1 MELENKLRYIC
12 ESFCIPGVFSGYRH
26 LKIGNVNQTY
36 RVFFDMPNQI
46 IQSYIVQKVNTYAF
60 REPELLMHNAA
71 LVTEHVRRNSE
82 GQTCLHYLHTEDH
95 KSYLYDDEGGFWR
108 VSNFIS
114 SHTFDNCGDVAVLQ
128 ETGAAFGSFQKLL
141 SSFSAA
147 DLYETIPYFHHTPR
161 RLKNL
166 FENAEKDPV
175 GRVHKV
181 REELEY
187 IRSVR
192 DKAERLTRLYEEEKL
207 PLRVT
212 HNDTK
217 INNVLF
223 DRQTNKAIAVIDL
236 DTVMPGLIGHDF
248 GDGVRFAANV
258 VEEDCA
264 DVEKVSFS
272 LERFEAFARGF
283 LNQAGSILTRNE
295 IDTLALS
302 AFCITIELA
311 SRFLDDYIVG
321 DLYFK
326 TNYPEH
332 NLVRTRCQLA
342 LAKDIDRKL
351 DQMQKII
358 ENCMAEVQQG

>member
-1 MELENKLRYIC
+1 MEQKLRSIC
-12 ESFCIPGVFSGYRH
+12 DAFCIPGAFGGYRH

-36 RVFFDMPNQI
+36 RVFFDMPDQS
-46 IQSYIVQKVNTYAF
+46 IQSYIVQRVNTYAF
-60 REPELLMHNAA
+60 KEPELLMHNAA
-71 LVTEHVRRNSE
+71 LVTEHIRRSS
-82 GQTCLHYLHTEDH
+82 GGKTCLHYLYTEDH
-95 KSYLYDDEGGFWR
+95 KTYLYDTDGGFWR

-114 SHTFDNCGDVAVLQ
+114 SHTFDNCSDAEILW
-128 ETGAAFGSFQKLL
+128 ETGAAFGDFQKML
-141 SSFSAA
+141 FDFPAIH
-147 DLYETIPYFHHTPR
+147 LYETIPFFHHTPR
-161 RLKNL
+161 RLKTL

-181 REELEY
+181 REELDY

-192 DKAERLTRLYEEEKL
+192 EQAESLTRLYEEEKL

-223 DRQTNKAIAVIDL
+223 DRQTNKAIAIIDL

-258 VEEDCA
+258 VEEDCVN
-264 DVEKVSFS
+264 VEKVSFS
-272 LERFEAFARGF
+272 LERFEAFTRGF
-283 LNQAGSILTRNE
+283 LSKAGSILTQTE

-342 LAKDIDRKL
+342 LAKDIARKL
-351 DQMQKII
+351 PQMQEIVNTCVREI
-358 ENCMAEVQQG
+358 SE

>member
-1 MELENKLRYIC
+1 MELEHKLKNIC
-12 ESFCIPGVFSGYRH
+12 DAFCIPGSFSGYRH

-36 RVFFDMPNQI
+36 RVFFDMPDQT

-60 REPELLMHNAA
+60 REPEWLMHNAA
-71 LVTEHVRRNSE
+71 LVTEHICNYK
-82 GQTCLHYLHTEDH
+82 GGGCALHYLYTEDH
-95 KSYLYDDEGGFWR
+95 KTYLYDEEGGFWR

-114 SHTFDNCGDVAVLQ
+114 SHTFDNCSDEKILW
-128 ETGAAFGSFQKLL
+128 ETGAAFGDFQKML
-141 SSFSAA
+141 FDFPAVH
-147 DLYETIPYFHHTPR
+147 LYETIPFFHHTPK
-161 RLKNL
+161 RLEAL
-166 FENAEKDPV
+166 FEDAQRDPV

-181 REELEY
+181 RDELDY

-192 DKAERLTRLYEEEKL
+192 EPAERLTRLYEDEKL

-223 DRQTNKAIAVIDL
+223 DRQSNKAITIIDL

-258 VEEDCA
+258 ADEDCQ
-264 DVEKVSFS
+264 DLEQVSFS
-272 LERFEAFARGF
+272 LKRFEAFARGF
-283 LNQAGSILTRNE
+283 LSQAGSILTQTE
-295 IDTLALS
+295 VDTLALS
-302 AFCITIELA
+302 AFCITVELA

-332 NLVRTRCQLA
+332 NLVRARCQLA
-342 LAKDIDRKL
+342 LAKDIYEKL
-351 DQMQKII
+351 KDMEEII
-358 ENCMAEVQQG
+358 HNCMKELQVS